1 MGIQFKQVDN
11 LQSTFNA
18 LSGDLQGQIDPLT
31 GVVDSIA
38 SGAFGFKGA
47 KYFES
52 NVDFSGAQGIY
63 VDPSNIYT
71 PNTIFASAI
80 KVGGGISSPRNS
92 TPLPDGV
99 IQISGGTSFFDGPLT
114 MRNDSLLTSLT
125 IAGQTGNFGTGNF
138 AKGNFGEIRADSLVI
153 SGATSGIV
161 KLRDLPDYTE
171 TGSIPSPTSG
181 ALFRSGNHLM
191 IV

>member
-11 LQSTFNA
+11 LQSTFDA
-18 LSGDLQGQIDPLT
+18 LSGDLQGQINPLT
-31 GVVDSIA
+31 GAVDSIA

-63 VDPSNIYT
+63 IDPSNIYT

-114 MRNDSLLTSLT
+114 MRNDSLLTSIT
-125 IAGQTGNFGTGNF
+125 ITGSTGHF
-138 AKGNFGEIRADSLVI
+138 AKGNFAEIRGDSLVI

-161 KLRDLPDYTE
+161 KLRELPDYTE

-191 IV
+191 IL